1 MKERTH
7 EEVMS
12 IFGAANKIGQAMS
25 EDSRPAPCSP
35 SLIRV
40 GFNLSDGRTIE
51 VEKMEKDYGEWVY
64 VTTKEGLFHTTY
76 RDLFFFMQNAN
87 GHGSLP
93 GTQARNAQDK

>member
-1 MKERTH
+1 MKDTLLKPETPDQLKD
-7 EEVMS
+7 ES
-12 IFGAANKIGQAMS
+12 GS
-25 EDSRPAPCSP
+25 SAPTCSA

-76 RDLFFFMQNAN
+76 RDLCFFMQNE
-87 GHGSLP
+87 
-93 GTQARNAQDK
+93 R

>member
-1 MKERTH
+1 MNFADQLQTE
-7 EEVMS
+7 S
-12 IFGAANKIGQAMS
+12 GLSA
-25 EDSRPAPCSP
+25 PPCSA

-76 RDLFFFMQNAN
+76 RDLCFFMQD
-87 GHGSLP
+87 S
-93 GTQARNAQDK
+93 QDR